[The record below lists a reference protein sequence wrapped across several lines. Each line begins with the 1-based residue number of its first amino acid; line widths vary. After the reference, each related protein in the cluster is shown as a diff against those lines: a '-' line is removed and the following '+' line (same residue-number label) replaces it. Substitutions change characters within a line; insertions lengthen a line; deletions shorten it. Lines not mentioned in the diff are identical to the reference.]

1 MTNICWKWMVRK
13 MDLLVVQKGTIHT
26 KDAPLEEFFF
36 FLRLHVTYDV
46 CEVSI
51 EQF

>member
-36 FLRLHVTYDV
+36 SYVYMLHMMYVK
-46 CEVSI
+46 
-51 EQF
+51 